1 MLKVKNLSFS
11 YGRVP
16 ALKDVNLQTAA
27 GQMVCITGRNG
38 AGKTTLMRNIV
49 GLAKQSL
56 GSVELD
62 GVDLTRFAP
71 HERVRA
77 GIGYVPQGRMIFPRL
92 TVEENLRIG
101 MAGRADKLRKIPD
114 AIYEYF
120 PSLFKNFQRMG
131 GNLSGGEQQQLAI
144 ARALAVNPRLLIL
157 DEPTEGI
164 QPDIIEQIGRVLT
177 ELMETDNLS
186 VLVVEQYL
194 DFIRRYGQRF
204 YVMNKGDIVADGT
217 TEELSD
223 AIVARYLSV

>member
-1 MLKVKNLSFS
+1 MLKVNDLSFS

-16 ALKDVNLQTAA
+16 ALKKVNIQTTP

-38 AGKTTLMRNIV
+38 AGKTTLMQNII
-49 GLAKQSL
+49 GLAKHST
-56 GSVELD
+56 GTIELD
-62 GVDLTRFAP
+62 GVDLTRSAP

-101 MAGRADKLRKIPD
+101 LAGRADKLRKIPD

-120 PSLFKNFQRMG
+120 PSLFKKFQRMG

-164 QPDIIEQIGRVLT
+164 QPNIIEQIGRVLT

-194 DFIRRYGQRF
+194 DFIRRYGHRF
-204 YVMNKGDIVADGT
+204 YVMNKGEIVADGA

-223 AIVARYLSV
+223 EIVARYLSV